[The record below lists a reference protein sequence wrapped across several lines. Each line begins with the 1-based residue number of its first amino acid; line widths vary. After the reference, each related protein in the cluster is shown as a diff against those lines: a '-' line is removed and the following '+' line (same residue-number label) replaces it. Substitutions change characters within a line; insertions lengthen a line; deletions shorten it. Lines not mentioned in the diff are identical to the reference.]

1 LVVAAE
7 VLFGYEIEVF
17 FIPVYVIYK
26 KKKKNQ
32 KKSKKIKKIKK
43 KKSKKKKMKRGQ
55 ECPQKRPKM
64 PTPFLLLAHKRGR
77 RCSQKRPKLP
87 KKKKRAQ
94 DATFSLPLAQSWLF
108 LSF

>member
-1 LVVAAE
+1 
-7 VLFGYEIEVF
+7 LFGYEIEVF

-26 KKKKNQ
+26 KIKKIKNQ
-32 KKSKKIKKIKK
+32 KSKIKKKKIKK
-43 KKSKKKKMKRGQ
+43 KKLKRGQ

-87 KKKKRAQ
+87 KKKKKKRAQ

-108 LSF
+108 LFF